1 MVLPR
6 IGLFSLAIATAGS
19 AAGAA
24 SQPISFDC
32 NADSGI
38 VSGIDPAK
46 LPPSSVISGS
56 IRPVIG
62 RYDPSMVA
70 AATVKLVSKKDFVGI
85 QLAETEPKSGVFN
98 IWARN
103 GSDREEERTPLGQIK
118 LNDTLPFR
126 LERAGNKVLV
136 TAGNQTI
143 TIRQLFM
150 GQPTVGVSCSTGQFV
165 FNNIQ
170 LN

>member
-1 MVLPR
+1 MVLPFV
-6 IGLFSLAIATAGS
+6 GFLSVAITSAGS
-19 AAGAA
+19 VAAVA
-24 SQPISFDC
+24 PTISFNC

-46 LPPSSVISGS
+46 LPLSSSISGT

-62 RYDPSMVA
+62 RVHPSMAA
-70 AATVKLVSKKDFVGI
+70 AATVKLVSHKNFVAI
-85 QLAETEPKSGVFN
+85 QLTETEPKSGVFK

-103 GSDREEERTPLGQIK
+103 GDNRDEERTPLGQVS
-118 LNDTLPFR
+118 LGYTVPFR
-126 LERAGNKVLV
+126 LARSGKDVVV

-143 TIRQLFM
+143 TIRQLFL
-150 GQPTVGVSCSTGQFV
+150 GQPTVGVSCSTGQFM
-165 FNNIQ
+165 FDNIQ